1 MAVTSVHG
9 WEAPAEPFKAPLTE
23 RAAVSLARLR
33 RWEFWPGWAFYP
45 PVVAYILWL
54 GLKHRSPLAFTAA
67 NPALEASGFVGE
79 RKSDCLIPL
88 QQRAPDL
95 VAPLMLI
102 DLEQSLDQRLASAR
116 RFVEEQGGY
125 PIVLK
130 PNIGQ
135 RGRGVAIIRD
145 EAALRGYL
153 HCAPGDV
160 IAQRYISGAEFGVF
174 VFRDPQSGRAEIL
187 SVTSK
192 QFPQVVGDGRTN
204 LYDLIRN
211 HERARLIS
219 PLLWRKFAERM
230 HWVPGEGEVV
240 PLIEIGAHCR
250 GSLFRDACELATP
263 ALRGRMEQL
272 FAALPGYH
280 FGRLDLRCPSAEALS
295 RGEGLQIL
303 EVNGVSA
310 EAAHIYEPGTPLWRG
325 YASMLRQ
332 WRIAF
337 EIGSA
342 NERAGAQTLNLRE
355 FFKRVG
361 EDQERGR
368 SWF

>member
-1 MAVTSVHG
+1 MSVTSLHG
-9 WEAPAEPFKAPLTE
+9 WEPPSAPFKAPLTE
-23 RAAVSLARLR
+23 RAAVTLARLR

-45 PVVAYILWL
+45 PIVAYILWL
-54 GLKHRSPLAFTAA
+54 GLKHRSPLAFTAS

-79 RKSDCLIPL
+79 RKSDCLLPL
-88 QQRAPDL
+88 MERAPEL
-95 VAPLMLI
+95 VAPLMLLRVAVL
-102 DLEQSLDQRLASAR
+102 LER
-116 RFVEEQGGY
+116 RVEQAKRFIEEQGGY

-145 EAALRGYL
+145 ETALRGYL

-160 IAQRYISGAEFGVF
+160 IAQRYIEGAEFGVF
-174 VFRDPQSGRAEIL
+174 VYRDPQTGRGEIL

-192 QFPQVVGDGRTN
+192 QFPQVVGDGRRT
-204 LYDLIRN
+204 LYELIRD

-219 PLLWRKFAERM
+219 PLLWRKFADRM
-230 HWVPGEGEVV
+230 RWVPAEGEAV

-250 GSLFRDACELATP
+250 GSLFRDASALATP
-263 ALRGRMEQL
+263 ELRAAIERL

-280 FGRLDLRCPSAEALS
+280 FGRLDLRCPSPGALG
-295 RGEGLQIL
+295 RGEGIRIL

-310 EAAHIYEPGTPLWRG
+310 EAAHIYEPGTPLWQG
-325 YASMLRQ
+325 YASMLKQ

-337 EIGSA
+337 DIGKA
-342 NERAGAQTLNLRE
+342 NERAGAPTLTLAE
-355 FFKRVG
+355 FFQRVRD
-361 EDQERGR
+361 DQLRGR
-368 SWF
+368 DWF